1 MKQTSFFA
9 VLLFI
14 GLTAFVSCSKKEE
27 VVDNSSKDDVT
38 TTGIFSVG
46 AVKKVIFASGNL
58 QYHAKT
64 NTWRF
69 ADHQYDI
76 VGNANSSVSPTY
88 NGYIDLFGW
97 GTSGYNGKYPYMTSD
112 KEEDYGDG
120 NKDIAGTNYDWGIY
134 NPINNAENKAGI
146 WRTLTKSEWTY
157 LFEDREKAELLR
169 GQATVNNMYGY
180 IILPDNWDNSV
191 MRFTSS
197 PNNWTTNVYT
207 SSEWEKMEK
216 AGAVFLPAA
225 GVREGE
231 KVSDIGL
238 TGVYWSSSCGGDIDG
253 KRAGHIDF
261 SERSYRIRTES
272 RWCAFAVRLVKDV
285 DTK

>member
-157 LFEDREKAELLR
+157 LFEDRDKAALLR

-180 IILPDNWDNSV
+180 IILPDNWNSNV
-191 MRFTSS
+191 IQFTSS
-197 PNNWTTNVYT
+197 PKNWSTNVYT
-207 SSEWEKMEK
+207 LSEWEKMEK

-225 GVREGE
+225 GVRERE
-231 KVSDIGL
+231 KVSEVGVY
-238 TGVYWSSSCGGDIDG
+238 GVYWTSSCGGDSEG
-253 KRAGHIDF
+253 RYAGNLEF
-261 SERSYRIRTES
+261 GES
-272 RWCAFAVRLVKDV
+272 SCNVGNENRWCSFAVRLVKDI
-285 DTK
+285 DAK